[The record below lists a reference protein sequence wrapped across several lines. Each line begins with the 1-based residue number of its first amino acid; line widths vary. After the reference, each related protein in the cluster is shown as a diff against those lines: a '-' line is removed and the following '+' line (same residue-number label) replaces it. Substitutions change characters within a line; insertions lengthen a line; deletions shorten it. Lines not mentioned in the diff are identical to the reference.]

1 MSVGRIRYRFGLFEA
16 DPQDGRLLRQGAPVR
31 LQEQPFQV
39 LVALLER
46 HGDLV
51 SRDEIRERLWPGDTF
66 VEFDKSL
73 GVALTKVRAALGDD
87 AANPRFIETV
97 PKRGYRFIAPVT
109 IEPAS
114 SPASAEPASV
124 APVPINALAAR
135 QIIGLGSVAALTL
148 IVLAI
153 ITWRA
158 GWHRPASAASRVSI
172 VISEFTNN
180 TGDPIF
186 VGSLRR
192 AATVALRQSPF
203 LSVMADATIAD
214 TLQTLGRAPN
224 EMLTA
229 PLARDVCAH
238 VHGNVLIDGDISL
251 AGDTYTLVAQA
262 TRCAD
267 GASVARESQT
277 FTKKDDALPA
287 LGREMEEL
295 RTALGESRESLQ
307 AYDVPLQVATT
318 DSLEALRA
326 FHLGMDLRLRAD
338 NVRAIP
344 ALKAAITLDPQFA
357 LAYAQI
363 GSAYSNIGDEIEGR
377 PYFSKAFELRDRV
390 TEPERLLI
398 TGRYFDIITREIEKA
413 IETYRLWT
421 GLYPEEWQPQNALA
435 NDANLIGRY
444 DVAMQAATRA
454 IALGPKQ
461 LFPQVNLMTAYTA
474 LNKFPEAIDAAHS
487 ILART
492 PDNASAHMAL
502 YTIGRHVGD
511 AAAIERELAWAAQ
524 HPQVSGMLYIQA
536 EDAGQRGRFEEMTRL
551 FREAARIDR
560 DGGNGEGAGNTLA
573 FSAVLNSLAGR
584 SEAALSD
591 AASAAALGHNEI
603 ILGSIGVVD
612 ARAGRPDAARQ
623 SLETMSRT
631 YPLST
636 YALGMYGPMVRSAQL
651 AQGSPSA
658 TDVTAATSAELP
670 YEFGQNGSMI
680 APYLRGLA
688 YMAARAPD
696 LALAEFQKEIDHIGV
711 DPLSPLYSMSY
722 LGVARADAALGKRE
736 ESRKAY
742 DALRGLWANAEHA
755 TPIVR
760 AALAES
766 APGR

>member
-1 MSVGRIRYRFGLFEA
+1 MSVSRIRYRFGLFEA
-16 DPQDGRLLRQGAPVR
+16 NPQDGRLLRQGTLVR

-51 SRDEIRERLWPGDTF
+51 TRDEIRERLWPGDTF

-109 IEPAS
+109 IETASAPAS
-114 SPASAEPASV
+114 TEASSV
-124 APVPINALAAR
+124 TPVPTNARSAGQIVRLSAA
-135 QIIGLGSVAALTL
+135 AALTL
-148 IVLAI
+148 VVLALI
-153 ITWRA
+153 GWRA
-158 GWHRPASAASRVSI
+158 GWFRPAPAASRVSV
-172 VISEFTNN
+172 VISEFSNN

-203 LSVMADATIAD
+203 VSVMADPAIAD

-224 EMLTA
+224 EVLTA
-229 PLARDVCAH
+229 SLARDVCAH
-238 VHGNVLIDGDISL
+238 AHGNVLVDGDISL
-251 AGDTYTLVAQA
+251 ATDTYTLIVEA

-267 GASVARESQT
+267 GGTVARETQT

-287 LGREMEEL
+287 LGHEIEQL

-338 NVRAIP
+338 NMRAIP

-357 LAYAQI
+357 LAYVQI

-398 TGRYFDIITREIEKA
+398 TGRYFDIITREMEKA

-421 GLYPEEWQPQNALA
+421 GLYPDEWQPLNGLA
-435 NDANLIGRY
+435 NDANQIGRY
-444 DVAMQAATRA
+444 DVAVQAATRA

-461 LFPQVNLMTAYTA
+461 AFPRVNLMTAYSG
-474 LNKFPEAIDAAHS
+474 LNKFAEATNAAHDV
-487 ILART
+487 LART

-502 YTIGRHVGD
+502 YAIAQHLGD
-511 AAAIERELAWAAQ
+511 TAAGDRELAWAAQ
-524 HPQVSGMLYIQA
+524 HPPASGMLYVEA

-551 FREAARIDR
+551 FRESARLDR
-560 DGGNGEGAGNTLA
+560 DGGNGENAGNTLA

-584 SEAALSD
+584 SHAALAD

-603 ILGSIGVVD
+603 ILGSVGVVD
-612 ARAGRPDAARQ
+612 ARAGRAEAAQQ
-623 SLETMSRT
+623 SLETMNGT

-651 AQGSPSA
+651 AERSPA
-658 TDVTAATSAELP
+658 AADVTAATSAALP
-670 YEFGQNGSMI
+670 YEFGQYGSMI

-688 YMAARAPD
+688 YMAAHAPD
-696 LALAEFQKEIDHIGV
+696 LALAEFQKVIDHIGV
-711 DPLSPLYSMSY
+711 DPLSPLYGMSY
-722 LGVARADAALGKRE
+722 LGVARADAAAGKHE
-736 ESRKAY
+736 ESQNAY
-742 DALRGLWANAEHA
+742 KALRELWTNAEHDV
-755 TPIVR
+755 PIVR
-760 AALAES
+760 AAFTS
-766 APGR
+766 PQAP